1 MVTIKFILCLLFA
14 HAAWCDSCDETFS
27 LAIGSYTNHAWFKP
41 SKGKG
46 VYIVDYAND
55 KLTTSRVLN
64 TSLTG
69 HNPVYIAVWKPYIFI
84 ANSNLEQGSV
94 TRLYLSSNRNT
105 MFTRTA
111 NGSGLL
117 TNHVSVLSST
127 VAMGTNFLSSFDTYL
142 SKHGVLQVSDSF
154 KVPLNL
160 ASEVVA
166 NRSLG
171 PMFGQPHPHMVLPYD
186 DGVIVPDAGS
196 DIVWHFRVNA
206 TDGKLTKLK
215 QINMSLQDAPRHAA
229 IHPGTKT
236 VYVVGEES
244 LTISVLR
251 PEGCGH
257 GLSVCNRINV
267 LEEKPD
273 EVTLAAVRVTKDGR
287 FLYVSVRYPGTTNG
301 LIAGYRLNP
310 QTGDIQA
317 KLGMWNAF
325 GVHPRDFYVIEKAVF
340 QGRCVS
346 FIAVVH
352 RDSDN
357 LVLIER
363 DRGSGMLRRHPAL
376 QHNISS
382 PTSVVPIW

>member
-1 MVTIKFILCLLFA
+1 M
-14 HAAWCDSCDETFS
+14 S
-27 LAIGSYTNHAWFKP
+27 
-41 SKGKG
+41 
-46 VYIVDYAND
+46 IVDYVNG

-64 TSLTG
+64 TSITG
-69 HNPVYIAVWKPYIFI
+69 DNPVYIAVWKPYLFI
-84 ANSNLEQGSV
+84 ANSNIEQGSV
-94 TRLYLSSNRNT
+94 TRVFMSSDRKRI
-105 MFTRTA
+105 FTRA
-111 NGSGLL
+111 ASGSGLL
-117 TNHVSVLSST
+117 TNHVSVVSPT

-142 SKHGVLQVSDSF
+142 SKHGVLEVSDSF
-154 KVPLNL
+154 EVPLDL

-186 DGVIVPDAGS
+186 DGVVVPDAGS
-196 DIVWHFRVNA
+196 DIVWHFRVNS
-206 TDGKLTKLK
+206 TTGKLTKLK
-215 QINMSLQDAPRHAA
+215 QIKMPLQDAPRHAA
-229 IHPGTKT
+229 VHPSSKT

-251 PEGCGH
+251 PEGCGD
-257 GLSVCNRINV
+257 GLSLCSRIDV
-267 LEEKPD
+267 LEGKPD
-273 EVTLAAVRVTKDGR
+273 EVTLAAVRVTKDER

-310 QTGDIQA
+310 QTGDIEA

-325 GVHPRDFYVIEKAVF
+325 GVHPRDFYVIEKAGF
-340 QGRCVS
+340 EGRCVS
-346 FIAVVH
+346 FVAVVH

-363 DRGSGMLRRHPAL
+363 DRGSGMLRDYPAL